1 MVARENKGGP
11 FRNITKVVSQQ
22 RPIKIVGQLEILLI
36 KYSALA
42 YKAVIC
48 FVSYA
53 LIYIITQ
60 ENCNYFTMHDGSFKT
75 FRQNKNGK
83 YNSNIILSP
92 IYINP
97 TQLILNVTFFHK
109 NN

>member
-22 RPIKIVGQLEILLI
+22 RPIKIMGQLEILLI

-53 LIYIITQ
+53 LIYIISK
-60 ENCNYFTMHDGSFKT
+60 ENCNYFTLHYTMVLSKLSDKT
-75 FRQNKNGK
+75 KTVD
-83 YNSNIILSP
+83 ITVIL
-92 IYINP
+92 
-97 TQLILNVTFFHK
+97 F
-109 NN
+109 